1 MPPKHAYEDE
11 RTRYSIA
18 NPAPDRETAITT
30 LAELTQNEASCRA
43 QLEFT
48 TPADFETEESF
59 YDWKPRA
66 MSALGHITAERKYL
80 EQFLEGK
87 FEATKQRPVLQL
99 VANNNTPSIDE
110 RASIEL
116 QVSAVA
122 YVLQEQYTTVYSE
135 RAHPTSLDTGL
146 ARIKEL
152 RALIDLH
159 ERLVLKLDERACSL
173 KIKESEAYRSL
184 CEPIVGIRNR
194 IDEETRILEL
204 FVQDRRTFIDV
215 QSTAMNLLMRVR
227 NSSFAKTPD
236 EIAAI
241 ELVRNFKFA

>member
-110 RASIEL
+110 RASI
-116 QVSAVA
+116 
-122 YVLQEQYTTVYSE
+122 
-135 RAHPTSLDTGL
+135 
-146 ARIKEL
+146 
-152 RALIDLH
+152 
-159 ERLVLKLDERACSL
+159 
-173 KIKESEAYRSL
+173 
-184 CEPIVGIRNR
+184 
-194 IDEETRILEL
+194 
-204 FVQDRRTFIDV
+204 
-215 QSTAMNLLMRVR
+215 
-227 NSSFAKTPD
+227 
-236 EIAAI
+236 
-241 ELVRNFKFA
+241 